1 METVA
6 LNIGQRIDSSYAEL
20 SRQEQRAADFILD
33 HLGDLAVYN
42 ATELAQHSGV
52 SKATV
57 SRLFR
62 RLGFSNS
69 QEVREHART
78 LRSEGVPIGAG
89 PTALSAHLEQE
100 KANHTKMLAGLENGR
115 LESAV
120 AAIADAREVVVIGL
134 RNSYP
139 IALHLRQQL
148 AQARDRV
155 QLAPQPGQ
163 SLGED
168 VVALGPRDV
177 AIVVGFRRRP
187 ASFEQVVHA
196 LGDRGVPI
204 VLLADGQARRFTEHV
219 STWLEC
225 PVDSVS
231 AFDSYSAAMS
241 LVNLLAAGVLGANTR
256 ESRARIAGITSL
268 YAELSEVE
276 ERS

>member
-69 QEVREHART
+69 QEVREHARS

-115 LESAV
+115 LEAAV
-120 AAIADAREVVVIGL
+120 TSIADAGEVVVIGL

-155 QLAPQPGQ
+155 RLAPQPGQ

-177 AIVVGFRRRP
+177 AILVGFRRRP

-204 VLLADGQARRFTEHV
+204 VLLADGQARRYTEHV

-256 ESRARIAGITSL
+256 EARERIAGITTL

-276 ERS
+276 ERP

>member
-1 METVA
+1 MD
-6 LNIGQRIDSSYAEL
+6 IGQRIDVSYGEL

-89 PTALSAHLEQE
+89 ATVLSTHSEQE
-100 KANHTKMLAGLENGR
+100 AANHAKMIAGLENGR
-115 LESAV
+115 LEKAV
-120 AAIADAREVVVIGL
+120 SLIAEAREVAVIGL

-148 AQARDRV
+148 AQARERV
-155 QLAPQPGQ
+155 RLAPQPGQ

-168 VVALGPRDV
+168 VVALEANDV
-177 AIVVGFRRRP
+177 AVVVGFRRRP
-187 ASFEQVVHA
+187 ASFASIVHA
-196 LGDRGVPI
+196 LGDRGVPV
-204 VLLADGQARRFTEHV
+204 VLIADGQARRYTEHV

-241 LVNLLAAGVLGANTR
+241 LANLLAAGVLSANPRDAR
-256 ESRARIAGITSL
+256 ERIAGITTL
-268 YAELSEVE
+268 YDELGELE
-276 ERS
+276 ERR